1 MSEDLRNL
9 LSAVRTHWG
18 ASDLE
23 AARPATPQDVTAF
36 EQRYNVRLP
45 LDLREYFL
53 TLNGGILGHDGS
65 ADNELISFWRLDQ
78 VEPLAPSGIDRGLF
92 AFADWSI
99 DAHVYAIQ
107 LSADASAATPVY
119 IFGGDQLIPAASSV
133 AEFVRG
139 YLVGNEH
146 VLYGKD

>member
-9 LSAVRTHWG
+9 LSALRTHWA
-18 ASDLE
+18 ASDLD
-23 AARPATPQDVTAF
+23 AARPATPQDIAAF

-78 VEPLAPSGIDRGLF
+78 VEPLAPAGIERGLF

-107 LSADASAATPVY
+107 LSVDASAPTPVY
-119 IFGGDQLIPAASSV
+119 IFGGDQLIPAASGF
-133 AEFVRG
+133 AEFLRG

>member
-1 MSEDLRNL
+1 MNEDLSKLFVALR
-9 LSAVRTHWG
+9 AHW
-18 ASDLE
+18 AANEVE
-23 AARPATPQDVTAF
+23 AASPATPSNVAAF

-45 LDLREYFL
+45 SDLRQYFL
-53 TLNGGILGHDGS
+53 TLNGGILGHEGS

-78 VEPLAPSGIDRGLF
+78 VEPLARVSERELF
-92 AFADWSI
+92 AFSDWSI

-107 LSADASAATPVY
+107 LSADATAPTPIY
-119 IFGGDQLIPAASSV
+119 IDGCGQLIPVASTF

-139 YLVGNEH
+139 YLAGNEH

>member
-1 MSEDLRNL
+1 M
-9 LSAVRTHWG
+9 A
-18 ASDLE
+18 
-23 AARPATPQDVTAF
+23 AF

-45 LDLREYFL
+45 PDLRQYFL
-53 TLNGGILGHDGS
+53 TLNGGILGHEGS

-78 VEPLAPSGIDRGLF
+78 VEPLARVSERELF
-92 AFADWSI
+92 AFGDWSI

-107 LSADASAATPVY
+107 LSVDATAPTPIY
-119 IFGGDQLIPAASSV
+119 IDGGWQLIPVASTF

-139 YLVGNEH
+139 YLAGNEH